1 MATDDREGDPGD
13 RLYVLA
19 EGGIEVWKNYGS
31 PNQVRLAAQDDVSC
45 FGEMGVLDESP
56 RSATIVAAEDT
67 RLLSL
72 DGTQLKEL
80 IMHRP
85 EIAFDFFS
93 VLATRVRHADQRFE
107 DAVLADGTQVRA

>member
-19 EGGIEVWKNYGS
+19 EGEIEVWKNYGS

-45 FGEMGVLDESP
+45 FGETGVLDESLL
-56 RSATIVAAEDT
+56 SATIVAAEDT

-80 IMHRP
+80 IMQRP

-93 VLATRVRHADQRFE
+93 VLATRVRCADQRFA